1 MTDMISPNRAL
12 YNSEQLYKLE
22 QHWFEQGHGSFGLM
36 QQAAWQLAYWVHK
49 HKSHQPR
56 NSQAENLIAC
66 IWAGCGNN
74 GGDGWLVAHYL
85 QQFGW
90 HVTVIQVAEPNT
102 KNSKKAKNI
111 AVSSSCAMIDWTTSA
126 ELPTEVILADIHIDA
141 IFGIGLDRMPTG
153 RYANAIHAFNKITS
167 YKHTTAIALD
177 IPSGLV
183 ASTGQVFDELA
194 IKANITL
201 CLIANKVGLFTKDG
215 KDNAGKVH
223 TLPLIPLPANITP
236 IANLLNQP
244 YKMPT
249 RTTNSHKGSY
259 GHVLVIGGN
268 QTNYVFS
275 NVPSNALGMGAQG
288 MGGAGILAAS
298 AAFAIGAGKVSVACH
313 SNYHTALLARLPN
326 AMCMD
331 LHNHECVIDLCNNV
345 DIVAIGMG
353 LGRDETAQTLFV
365 TYIKAAM
372 QAGLPIVI
380 DADGLYHLATSFKQG
395 DDIVHFLKSYSETHF
410 VAYTPHTGEMA
421 TLLATTAEEVEF
433 DRIVAVQKAA
443 ALFGGNWLLKG
454 AGNIVYED
462 GQLYLCDVGNAGM
475 ATAGMGDVLAGMI
488 AGLKAQSNCTKN
500 EHHFS
505 LCQAVLIHGKAGD
518 NLANKIG
525 QLGLQAQD
533 MAEAVSI
540 TTKELSTT

>member
-1 MTDMISPNRAL
+1 MTDLVSPNMAL
-12 YNSEQLYKLE
+12 YSSEQLYKLE
-22 QHWFEQGHGSFGLM
+22 QHWFEKGNDSFGLM
-36 QQAAWQLAYWVHK
+36 QQAAWQLANWVHK
-49 HKSHQPR
+49 HKSHQLQ

-90 HVTVIQVAEPNT
+90 QVTVIQVAEPNT
-102 KNSKKAKNI
+102 TDSKKAKNI
-111 AVSSSCAMIDWTTSA
+111 AVSSACAMIDWTTSE
-126 ELPTEVILADIHIDA
+126 ELPTEVILAEVHIDA
-141 IFGIGLDRMPTG
+141 IFGIGLDRMPIG
-153 RYANAIHAFNKITS
+153 SYADAIHAFNSITS
-167 YKHTTAIALD
+167 YKHTTAIAID

-183 ASTGQVFDELA
+183 ASTGQVFDELT

-215 KDNAGKVH
+215 KDHTGKVH
-223 TLPLIPLPANITP
+223 TLSLIPLPANITP

-244 YKMPT
+244 YKMT
-249 RTTNSHKGSY
+249 MRKANSHKGSF

-268 QTNYVFS
+268 QTNGVS
-275 NVPSNALGMGAQG
+275 NSVPSNVLCMAAQG

-298 AAFAIGAGKVSVACH
+298 AAFAVGAGKVSVACH
-313 SNYHTALLARLPN
+313 NNFHTALLARLPN

-331 LHNHECVIDLCNNV
+331 LHEHECVIDMLKKV
-345 DIVAIGMG
+345 DVVAIGMG
-353 LGRDETAQTLFV
+353 LGRDETAQSFFV
-365 TYIKAAM
+365 TYISAAM

-380 DADGLYHLATSFKQG
+380 DADGLYHLATLLKQ
-395 DDIVHFLKSYSETHF
+395 DDEIVHFLKSYSESNF

-421 TLLATTAEEVEF
+421 TLLAKTAEEVES

-443 ALFGGNWLLKG
+443 GLFGGNWLLKG
-454 AGNIVYED
+454 AGNIVYEE
-462 GQLYLCDVGNAGM
+462 GQLYLCDVGNSGM

-488 AGLKAQSNCTKN
+488 AGLKAQSNCAKN
-500 EHHFS
+500 EHQFS

-540 TTKELSTT
+540 IIKELSTT